1 LNWISNIFGPIKKIS
16 MKSLVFAVLM
26 FVGLAS
32 FAQDGGLNLA
42 VEGGAQI
49 EFVEETVDYGTILQ
63 GADGNREFV
72 FKNTGK
78 EPLIISSCKGSCG
91 CTVPKCPTEPVLPGE
106 TAKIKVKYDTN
117 RLGKFTKS
125 VTVTSNAGE
134 PVKTVKITGNVVA
147 TMPDQAP
154 E

>member
-1 LNWISNIFGPIKKIS
+1 
-16 MKSLVFAVLM
+16 MKSLVFTVLM
-26 FVGLAS
+26 FVGLSS

-49 EFVEETVDYGTILQ
+49 EFVEETLDYGTILQ

-91 CTVPKCPTEPVLPGE
+91 CTVPKCPSEPVLPGE

>member
-1 LNWISNIFGPIKKIS
+1 
-16 MKSLVFAVLM
+16 MKSLLFTVLM
-26 FVGLAS
+26 FVGFGA

-42 VEGGAQI
+42 KEGGPQI
-49 EFVEETVDYGTILQ
+49 DFTEETVDYGTIAK
-63 GADGNREFV
+63 GSDGNREFV
-72 FKNTGK
+72 FTNTGN

-147 TMPDQAP
+147 VAEDQAP